1 MSSAGEVLLWVI
13 LPYVAI
19 TTFLVGHWWRYRT
32 DQFAWTS
39 RSTQL
44 LDRRV
49 LGWASPAFH
58 YGALAAI
65 GGHVVGLCI
74 PQSLTET
81 LEISESTYRWF
92 SAVAGGIAGAVT
104 LIGFVGLLYRRATSP
119 RVRRTTTRMDMVTYG
134 LLTVLIVMGCAMTF
148 GYNLAAGSDPYN
160 YRESIGEWWRS
171 IFYLNPDVGAIEG
184 APLIYQLHAIVA
196 WAFWAVFPFSRLV
209 HAWSIPL
216 QYLGRPYILYR
227 RRFRSAALARKVR
240 SQSR

>member
-1 MSSAGEVLLWVI
+1 MSSAGETLLWVI

-19 TTFLVGHWWRYRT
+19 TAFVVGHWWRYRT

-44 LDRRV
+44 LDRSV

-65 GGHVVGLCI
+65 GGHVIGLLI
-74 PQSLTET
+74 PQAVTDAVG
-81 LEISESTYRWF
+81 IPESTYRWI
-92 SAVAGGIAGAVT
+92 AGIAGGIAGLVT
-104 LIGFVGLLYRRATSP
+104 VVGLVGLVYRRATSA
-119 RVRRTTTRMDMVTYG
+119 RVRRTTTRMDIFTYA
-134 LLTVLIVMGCAMTF
+134 LLTALILMGAWMTF
-148 GYNLAAGSDPYN
+148 RYTLLTGEPYN
-160 YRESIGEWWRS
+160 YRESIAEWWRS
-171 IFYLNPDVGAIEG
+171 IFYLNPDVEAIEG

-196 WAFWAVFPFSRLV
+196 WAFWGSFAFSRLV

-227 RRFRSAALARKVR
+227 RRFGSTAL
-240 SQSR
+240 SRESR